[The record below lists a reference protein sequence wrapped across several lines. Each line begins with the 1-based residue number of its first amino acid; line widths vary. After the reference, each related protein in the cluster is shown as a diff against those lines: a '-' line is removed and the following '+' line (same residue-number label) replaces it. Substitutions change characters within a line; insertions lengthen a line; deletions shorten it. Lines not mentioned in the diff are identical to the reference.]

1 MMCVAALC
9 AVAACSH
16 GLSTSDSR
24 TIRAVQISDVVKP
37 GVVYALPGDEVRWT
51 NARPNAVRVGFLNK
65 RLLDDHRCQKGVVD
79 LFGQVNDLVTI
90 APGESISLC
99 FARAGDL
106 QYNVWFDAEDPRGTI
121 SPTMTIS
128 IRGG

>member
-1 MMCVAALC
+1 MCVAVLC
-9 AVAACSH
+9 AVAACSP
-16 GLSTSDSR
+16 GLSTSGSR
-24 TIRAVQISDVVKP
+24 TIRAVEISDVVRP
-37 GVVYALPGDEVRWT
+37 GVVYASPGDEVRWT

-65 RLLDDHRCQKGVVD
+65 RLLDDHRCQEGIVD